1 MKFTVGYQA
10 DDSLGETI
18 LRHRD
23 SVVEIYF
30 PWEGF
35 TSGRGVVQDR
45 FAQRKM
51 EADLERFA
59 QEGLAANLLLNGNC
73 YGRYAQARSFFQSV
87 GDTVAELI
95 DRYKLGS
102 VTTTSPL
109 IAKFLKANFKDIEVR
124 ASVNMEIGT
133 TEGFGY
139 IAQWFDSYYL
149 RREFNYDCDRL
160 ETAKKWCEQ
169 NGKKLYLLANS
180 GCLNFCSAHNFHD
193 NLVAHQHE
201 IAEMDNAYDFRGVCH
216 DFLANPQ
223 NRESLLRHTNFIRPE
238 DVPLYETLCD
248 GMKLATRTNRNPS
261 AVVEAYCSGKYSA
274 NLLDLTEPSH
284 AGHLYP
290 SVIENGKI
298 AADYAQRRLHCD
310 KRCQTCGYCDTVQKN
325 ATVNLEQ
332 IGSVNFYADLDADRP
347 TPADSCSC

>member
-18 LRHRD
+18 LRHKD

-45 FAQRKM
+45 FVQRKM
-51 EADLERFA
+51 ETDLEKFA
-59 QEGLAANLLLNGNC
+59 QEGLATNLLLNGNC

-124 ASVNMEIGT
+124 ASINMEIGT
-133 TEGFGY
+133 VEGFNY

-149 RREFNYDCDRL
+149 RREFNYDYNRL

-201 IAEMDNAYDFRGVCH
+201 IAEMDNAYEFRGVCF
-216 DFLANPQ
+216 DYLSKPEKRRNFL
-223 NRESLLRHTNFIRPE
+223 RDTNFIRPE
-238 DVPLYETLCD
+238 DLPLYEPYFD
-248 GMKLATRTNRNPS
+248 AVKLATRTNRNPV
-261 AVVEAYCSGKYSA
+261 AVLEAYLAGRFSG
-274 NLLDLTEPSH
+274 NLPELLEPNH
-284 AGHLYP
+284 AERFYP
-290 SVIENGKI
+290 AVIENSRLP
-298 AADYAQRRLHCD
+298 ADFGRRVLHCR
-310 KRCQTCGYCDTVQKN
+310 KNCAKCGYC
-325 ATVNLEQ
+325 AAALEQ
-332 IGSVNFYADLDADRP
+332 SLVQLPTIGDEI
-347 TPADSCSC
+347 